1 MNESTALITIEPWYW
16 IAFTVTAAAA
26 QVGRNATQRSLT
38 SVIGTVGA
46 TQVRFLYGLPFG
58 IMFAAIVVYAHGQG
72 LPSIGT
78 ESLRWAFIGGVSQI
92 LATGLMLAAMREKSF
107 VVATALTKIEPVWV
121 ALFGL
126 ILLGDLLS
134 QALMIAIASATAGVL
149 VMSWP
154 SRGVPWTFRPV
165 LFGIASGAMFAVAAI
180 GFRAAIRALESPSF
194 VLSASVILCLGL
206 MIQSGLLLAYMLWR
220 DRPSLL
226 ATLKAWRPSLLAGA
240 LGAFASQAWFLA
252 FAVESAARV
261 RTLALVEIIFAQ
273 LLSKRLFSQ
282 QTNKQEWFG
291 MFLLIVGVVLVLQH

>member
-1 MNESTALITIEPWYW
+1 
-16 IAFTVTAAAA
+16 
-26 QVGRNATQRSLT
+26 
-38 SVIGTVGA
+38 
-46 TQVRFLYGLPFG
+46 
-58 IMFAAIVVYAHGQG
+58 MFAAIVVYAHGQG

>member
-1 MNESTALITIEPWYW
+1 MTIEPWYW

-38 SVIGTVGA
+38 SLIGTVGA

-58 IMFAAIVVYAHGQG
+58 FLFALLVVLAHGQG
-72 LPSIGT
+72 IPRIGG
-78 ESLRWAFIGGVSQI
+78 ESLRWAFVGGLAQI

-126 ILLGDLLS
+126 LLLGDRLS
-134 QALMIAIASATAGVL
+134 ATLTVAIAAATAGVL

-154 SRGVPWTFRPV
+154 GRGVAWTARPV

-180 GFRAAIRALESPSF
+180 GFRAAIRALDTPSF

-206 MIQSGLLLAYMLWR
+206 TIQSSLLLAYMLWR
-220 DRPSLL
+220 DRQSLL
-226 ATLKAWRPSLLAGA
+226 ATLRAWRPSLLAGA

-261 RTLALVEIIFAQ
+261 RTLALIEIFFAQ

-282 QTNKQEWFG
+282 QASGQEWFG
-291 MFLLIVGVVLVLQH
+291 MFLLLVGVLLVLQH